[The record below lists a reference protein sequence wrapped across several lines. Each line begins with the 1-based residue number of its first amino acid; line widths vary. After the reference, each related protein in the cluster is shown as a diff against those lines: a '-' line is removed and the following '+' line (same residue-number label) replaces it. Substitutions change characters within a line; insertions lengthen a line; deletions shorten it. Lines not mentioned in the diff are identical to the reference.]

1 MDKLILKPAVIDKI
15 RKDPILY
22 GKIASVLGITP
33 MSLPRV
39 LASKSIR
46 LTEALVLQVL
56 RDYLKVSKDNELLMS
71 AEKVAA

>member
-1 MDKLILKPAVIDKI
+1 MEKLILKTEVIDKI

-22 GKIASVLGITP
+22 GKIALALGITP
-33 MSLPRV
+33 MSLPRI

-56 RDYLKVSKDNELLMS
+56 RDYLNVSKDSELLMS
-71 AEKVAA
+71 AERIAA